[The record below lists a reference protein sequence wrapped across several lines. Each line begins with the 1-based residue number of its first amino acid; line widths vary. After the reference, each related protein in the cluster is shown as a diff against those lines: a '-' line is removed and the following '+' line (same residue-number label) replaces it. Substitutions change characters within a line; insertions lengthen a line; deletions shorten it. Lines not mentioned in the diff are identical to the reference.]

1 MSKALTPGTPEYV
14 KGLAE
19 VEKLVGEVADILTT
33 MSVPAGTLGKLERAQ
48 RLVKERMLWPSVE
61 DEKRGMYC
69 SDCGLVVYSE
79 QQVAKCPR
87 CGGWGWYII
96 LPDWQPKVQYG
107 TPERKVC
114 KCGTIVYGDVEVCP
128 ICHNKL

>member
-1 MSKALTPGTPEYV
+1 MSETLVPGTPEYV

-19 VEKLVGEVADILTT
+19 VERLIEQAQAAIGERTIEF
-33 MSVPAGTLGKLERAQ
+33 GKLERA
-48 RLVKERMLWPSVE
+48 RILVKERILWPSVE

-79 QQVAKCPR
+79 QQVGKCPR
-87 CGGWGWYII
+87 CGSWGWYII

>member
-19 VEKLVGEVADILTT
+19 VERLIEQAQAAISERTIEF
-33 MSVPAGTLGKLERAQ
+33 GKLERA
-48 RLVKERMLWPSVE
+48 RILVKERILWPSVE
-61 DEKRGMYC
+61 NEKRGMYC

-79 QQVAKCPR
+79 QQVGKCPR
-87 CGGWGWYII
+87 CGSWGWYFVM
-96 LPDWQPKVQYG
+96 PNWQPKVQYG
-107 TPERKVC
+107 MPERKVC

-128 ICHNKL
+128 ICRNKL